1 MKLAIVATLYKS
13 SPYLAEFHRRASAA
27 AVEYAG
33 DDHEIILVNDGSPD
47 DSLDIAMALADSD
60 PHVVVVDLS
69 RNFGHHKAM
78 MTGLA
83 HSTADLVYLID
94 SDLEEDPEWLA
105 AFAGA
110 MEQGRADVVYGVQE
124 SRKGGLFERWSGSWF
139 WSLFNALTD
148 ITLTPNIVTARLMT
162 RRYVDAL
169 VRHQEREVFMAG
181 LWHITGFV
189 QKPFVVHKL
198 SRGVST
204 YTLRHKVALL
214 VNSIT
219 SFSNKPLTAI
229 FYIGALISILA
240 LMANVYLVLNWL
252 FFSRT
257 LSGWTSLMA
266 SIWLIGGMLISSVG
280 VIGIYLSK
288 IFSEVKQR
296 PYSIVRQ
303 IYQGQKK

>member
-27 AVEYAG
+27 AAAFAG
-33 DDHEIILVNDGSPD
+33 DDYEIVLVNDGSPD
-47 DSLDIAMALADSD
+47 DSLAVAIALADQD
-60 PHVVVVDLS
+60 AHVVVVDLS

-94 SDLEEDPEWLA
+94 SDLEEHPEWLA
-105 AFAGA
+105 PFS
-110 MEQGRADVVYGVQE
+110 EQMFQEQADVVYGVQE

-139 WSLFNALTD
+139 WSLFNMMTD
-148 ITLTPNIVTARLMT
+148 MSLTPNIVTARLMT

-169 VRHQEREVFMAG
+169 VRHAEREVFMAG

-189 QKPFVVHKL
+189 QKQCVVHKL
-198 SRGVST
+198 SRGMST

-229 FYIGALISILA
+229 FYIGAVISGVALA
-240 LMANVYLVLNWL
+240 ANIYLVLNWL

-303 IYQGQKK
+303 IYRGGGK